1 MGFFSWKTADT
12 NKSIPNIYAEE
23 DFGVK
28 GFTVYML
35 SPDGRKWKEAAYEG
49 YGRFGGQD
57 IYLLIAELNG
67 LVGEDETD
75 LRRSAIDMI
84 FDGNPSGDWTLVY
97 GRDRGER
104 GTQKTINTDGVVGF
118 FGNDCGEEY
127 FYLFTKDNKWLV
139 SNSSEELVPLEGH
152 EELK

>member
-1 MGFFSWKTADT
+1 MGTRSRIGIQLE
-12 NKSIPNIYAEE
+12 NGVIESIYCN
-23 DFGVK
+23 
-28 GFTVYML
+28 
-35 SPDGRKWKEAAYEG
+35 
-49 YGRFGGQD
+49 
-57 IYLLIAELNG
+57 
-67 LVGEDETD
+67 
-75 LRRSAIDMI
+75 
-84 FDGNPSGDWTLVY
+84 FDGYPSYNGNILLTYYKDRNKVQQLIDLGDISSLGPEIGEKQDFNNPSDDWTLVY

>member
-84 FDGNPSGDWTLVY
+84 FDGNPSGDFEFADAQGIQVPKLVEHENVCY
-97 GRDRGER
+97 ED
-104 GTQKTINTDGVVGF
+104 VGF
-118 FGNDCGEEY
+118 PENCEFQGY
-127 FYLFTKDNKWLV
+127 FYD
-139 SNSSEELVPLEGH
+139 
-152 EELK
+152 